1 MVAALVDGDRRLSWV
16 QFVVHL
22 KFLSFDQD
30 VRPPGGGC
38 GDQHDRS
45 GFEQPI
51 NLRPGNVVFFIRDS
65 FQPISKP
72 TASRPGPHHSRRA
85 DGGFDVKA

>member
-1 MVAALVDGDRRLSWV
+1 
-16 QFVVHL
+16 
-22 KFLSFDQD
+22 
-30 VRPPGGGC
+30 
-38 GDQHDRS
+38 
-45 GFEQPI
+45 
-51 NLRPGNVVFFIRDS
+51 LRPGNVVFFIRDS